1 MLLTRHSGVGAL
13 LYVPLWE
20 GACGVFSEIC
30 VNQCSRKT
38 MEEEGSRKTPSS
50 ATRVVH
56 APPLHGG
63 SDGFGVF
70 VSVLVSLVAPLLC
83 INVFV

>member
-1 MLLTRHSGVGAL
+1 MG
-13 LYVPLWE
+13 

-30 VNQCSRKT
+30 VNRCSRKT

-50 ATRVVH
+50 AARVVH